1 MSADELRR
9 KAQQRQRKDRF
20 VRLYSIISGLIL
32 FVFFAWTFA
41 RVHNED
47 LRQSPQ
53 RGGSAHRGWRDE
65 SLGHLL
71 CVSGIQMVL
80 AGAASAG
87 CGTEHHG
94 PVLQKRTREASRLRP
109 AHLAQV
115 GPAVPFPGP
124 GDGYRARADQVARRP
139 TAPAELCAVFRAFRH
154 MVRNIL
160 SQEEARAAEAS
171 TGDRRVTRV

>member
-1 MSADELRR
+1 MVLAGAEESPFCGALLDNQRAHPFRILR
-9 KAQQRQRKDRF
+9 
-20 VRLYSIISGLIL
+20 V
-32 FVFFAWTFA
+32 
-41 RVHNED
+41 D

-94 PVLQKRTREASRLRP
+94 PVLQKRTREASRLWP
-109 AHLAQV
+109 GHLAQV
-115 GPAVPFPGP
+115 GP

-139 TAPAELCAVFRAFRH
+139 TAPAEFCAVFRAFRH

-160 SQEEARAAEAS
+160 SHEEARAAEAS